1 MNRKIALVLQAR
13 MDSQRLPGKSLLP
26 LGTKDAKPLVFRVM
40 EALNQVPAHARL
52 LACPANC
59 GALFKPLALE
69 AGFELLIGPEE
80 DVLERYCLA
89 VRRFNIDTVI
99 RATADNPFVFADAA
113 AAIAA
118 EALALGADYAGYA
131 GLPLGAGVEAVC
143 ASALLRAEK
152 EAASG
157 YEREHVCPHLY
168 GHPEKF
174 LLHRPLAP
182 LRWQG
187 KNVRLTLDTEEDYE
201 RAQSL
206 YAVLENAGSGRYN
219 GAAILKAYRELHPE
233 AAP

>member
-1 MNRKIALVLQAR
+1 MNQKIALVLQAR

-26 LGTKDAKPLVFRVM
+26 LGVRDAKPLVLRVM
-40 EALNQVPAHARL
+40 EALNQVPAHARI
-52 LACPANC
+52 LACPENC
-59 GALFKPLALE
+59 GTLFKPLALE
-69 AGFELLIGPEE
+69 AGFELLTGPEE

-89 VRRFNIDTVI
+89 VRRFDIDTVI

-131 GLPLGAGVEAVC
+131 GLPLGAGVEAAR
-143 ASALLRAEK
+143 ASALLRAGE

-157 YEREHVCPHLY
+157 YEREHVCPYLY
-168 GHPEKF
+168 KYPEKF
-174 LLHRPLAP
+174 LLHRPLTP

-201 RAQSL
+201 RAQAL
-206 YAVLENAGSGRYN
+206 YAVLEKAGSGRYK
-219 GAAILKAYRELHPE
+219 GTTILKAYRELYPE
-233 AAP
+233 TVS